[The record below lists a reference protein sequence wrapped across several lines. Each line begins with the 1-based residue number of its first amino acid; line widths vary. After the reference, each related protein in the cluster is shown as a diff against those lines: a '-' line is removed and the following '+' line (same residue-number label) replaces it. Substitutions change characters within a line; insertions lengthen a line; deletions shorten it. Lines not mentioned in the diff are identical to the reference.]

1 MRIQESNHVDLQKE
15 ICSCSTDNHFFQPH
29 PASSASGCF
38 PIPAFFVPCLQGKSF
53 FRPARAYRIRY
64 HNTHNHCVANC
75 AASHAGSRLGFR
87 ISIPARHQGL
97 PCLLPSWVAS
107 RAACSTSFIP
117 RATLARGEGERVFP
131 VHGIASVRSC
141 NGMRRFW
148 LNSCAGTVP
157 CLVTIKEIIHGNCQ
171 EAGCKKS
178 RTREEGNCSQICS
191 CKKTGSQSCCQ
202 ARR

>member
-15 ICSCSTDNHFFQPH
+15 ICSCSTDKHFFQPH
-29 PASSASGCF
+29 PAPSASGCF
-38 PIPAFFVPCLQGKSF
+38 SIPACFSSHLSGKKIF
-53 FRPARAYRIRY
+53 QPACAFRIRY
-64 HNTHNHCVANC
+64 HNTHNNNVANC
-75 AASHAGSRLGFR
+75 LASHADGWHGFR
-87 ISIPARHQGL
+87 IFITARHMEL
-97 PCLLPSWVAS
+97 PCNLP
-107 RAACSTSFIP
+107 
-117 RATLARGEGERVFP
+117 ATAARGEVQRVFP